1 MPHYVPNKYP
11 NIFGCNIFTEQI
23 SEYIRIPETARI
35 QIRILFEGNFIQ
47 IFEYSDSSLIEGIF

>member
-23 SEYIRIPETARI
+23 YLYSANSMNTNTNHIWGSFYLNID
-35 QIRILFEGNFIQ
+35 
-47 IFEYSDSSLIEGIF
+47 IFVLITN